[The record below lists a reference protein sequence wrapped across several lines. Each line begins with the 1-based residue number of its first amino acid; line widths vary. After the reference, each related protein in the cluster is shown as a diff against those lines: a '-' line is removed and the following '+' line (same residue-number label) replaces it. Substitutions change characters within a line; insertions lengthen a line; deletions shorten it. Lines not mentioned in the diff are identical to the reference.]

1 MSDWALNAILRLKER
16 QIDKLVIPLKLGGD
30 KCRCVGLIQV
40 DKSLIK

>member
-1 MSDWALNAILRLKER
+1 MSDWALNAIQCLKER